1 MRAIGYRR
9 VSTREQADSG
19 AGMGAQLDTIY
30 AAIRSRPEWLIG
42 ADYKDEGVSG
52 GIAWQE
58 RPGLSAAIAQLERGE
73 ADILVVAKLDRLSRS
88 MADFANLVARAKK
101 KKWALLI
108 LDVGLDLSSPTG
120 ELMANI
126 LAAFSQFERSL
137 ISQRTKEGLAR
148 KKADGIV
155 LGRRSRVPEG
165 IINSIVYLR
174 SKGRS
179 YQSIAD
185 WLNAEGFSTAQGG
198 TTWRASSV
206 RAVYR
211 AAGSVHAP
219 GTTHPKE

>member
-1 MRAIGYRR
+1 MRAISYRR

-19 AGMGAQLDTIY
+19 AGMGAQLDTIQ
-30 AAIRSRPEWLIG
+30 AAIRSRPGWLEG
-42 ADYKDEGVSG
+42 ADYTDQGISG
-52 GIAWQE
+52 GIPWQD

-137 ISQRTKEGLAR
+137 ISQRTREGLAR
-148 KKADGIV
+148 KKADGVV
-155 LGRRSRVPEG
+155 LGRRSTVPEG
-165 IINSIVYLR
+165 IVNAIVYLR
-174 SKGRS
+174 GEGRT
-179 YQSIAD
+179 YQAVAD

-198 TTWRASSV
+198 SKWRDTSV

-211 AAGSVHAP
+211 AAKRDPAP
-219 GTTHPKE
+219 